1 LFLHCYQFIASVGV
15 WFLHRSVINQL
26 RNELKEQVDKELN
39 SELENQTKALKLKI
53 ERLKYEF
60 DSQLSQLNK
69 YIAEAQQQRE
79 AVKQQLENLKNQ
91 VEDELLL
98 LKSDAEKKMEQ
109 IFKEASEII
118 PLPPEELV
126 KPEKPDG
133 VTTEA
138 RTFA

>member
-1 LFLHCYQFIASVGV
+1 M
-15 WFLHRSVINQL
+15 